1 MRKPAQFADAPFVL
15 SEVRSARTTFS
26 SNKKRWSAKT
36 CDKKRG
42 LIEKWER
49 KVANWERKG
58 IKAKKTAKVKAKA
71 AKVARRVGKR
81 CEELLPCCVYE

>member
-1 MRKPAQFADAPFVL
+1 M
-15 SEVRSARTTFS
+15 RSARTTFS

-81 CEELLPCCVYE
+81 CEELPCCVYE

>member
-1 MRKPAQFADAPFVL
+1 MRKPAQIADAPFVFT
-15 SEVRSARTTFS
+15 EVRSARTTYS
-26 SNKKRWSAKT
+26 SAKRWSAKT

-58 IKAKKTAKVKAKA
+58 IKANKTANLKAKA
-71 AKVARRVGKR
+71 AKVARKVGKR
-81 CEELLPCCVYE
+81 CEEELPCCVYE

>member
-1 MRKPAQFADAPFVL
+1 M
-15 SEVRSARTTFS
+15 TFS
-26 SNKKRWSAKT
+26 SAKRWSAKK

-42 LIEKWER
+42 LIEKWAG

-58 IKAKKTAKVKAKA
+58 IKAKKTVKVKAKA
-71 AKVARRVGKR
+71 AKVARRVGQR

>member
-15 SEVRSARTTFS
+15 SESRSMTYS
-26 SNKKRWSAKT
+26 VGKRWSAKK

-42 LIEKWER
+42 LIEKWEG

-58 IKAKKTAKVKAKA
+58 IKANKTANLKAKA

-81 CEELLPCCVYE
+81 CEELLPCCVYV

>member
-1 MRKPAQFADAPFVL
+1 MRKPAQISDAPFVL
-15 SEVRSARTTFS
+15 SESRSMTFS
-26 SNKKRWSAKT
+26 SAKRWSAKT

-42 LIEKWER
+42 LVEKWER

-71 AKVARRVGKR
+71 AKVARKVGKR